1 MNVSGSFT
9 HDSQKPEQNVQ
20 YISMRHTD
28 VCPYNETLLGNKEGY
43 IINISN
49 MDESQKHAEW
59 KPPDHKE
66 RIL

>member
-49 MDESQKHAEW
+49 MDESQKHAE
-59 KPPDHKE
+59 
-66 RIL
+66 